1 MQVDHIFLLSTL
13 SYFKQEVIK
22 CSKLFSTFYQD
33 NYNMFSQVPVY
44 ARNQPG
50 LIRRLIIR
58 HHRDNWRDL
67 RFILF
72 HSNSAFLFVME
83 IEKYLWITK
92 SQLRVQQYVS
102 QAYQTLQTIIKLINL
117 YNLEKLKTARRANCF
132 QKPPLKSVSILFKFV
147 HPCFLLYLLIS
158 LLKFLVMFCAVFFY
172 VSLNSMADSSVWILI
187 NFVTLQLFASVKF
200 NVITFA
206 IQAISSWY
214 NSWFIVRVGFRQRF
228 SETRMGIFFTSQ
240 PFFRKVCLSVCFTL
254 VYFMSSFLNF

>member
-13 SYFKQEVIK
+13 SCFKQDMIK

-44 ARNQPG
+44 ARNQPD

-102 QAYQTLQTIIKLINL
+102 QAYQTLQTIIKLINP
-117 YNLEKLKTARRANCF
+117 YNLEKLKTARRASCF
-132 QKPPLKSVSILFKFV
+132 QKPQLKSVSILFKFV
-147 HPCFLLYLLIS
+147 HPCFLLYLLIY
-158 LLKFLVMFCAVFFY
+158 LY
-172 VSLNSMADSSVWILI
+172 
-187 NFVTLQLFASVKF
+187 
-200 NVITFA
+200 
-206 IQAISSWY
+206 
-214 NSWFIVRVGFRQRF
+214 
-228 SETRMGIFFTSQ
+228 
-240 PFFRKVCLSVCFTL
+240 
-254 VYFMSSFLNF
+254 LNFLSCFAQFYFLRFTQFGGRFQCLNIDKFRDTATFCISLI